1 MKSLRMKTLI
11 GALGVGAVVLSTAAI
26 GFATTPN
33 TLPAGTKVTG
43 KLASGSHLVFV
54 GSIDGV
60 NITVTCTSFSASGKT
75 PAKPSDTVTLTKPPK
90 ITGCTDSLFGNDTIK
105 TNSTNG
111 KWELVAAGTSGS
123 YTVSLVAP
131 KLGATFT
138 STADP
143 GCTVETAP
151 KKPSSITG
159 SYDPSSGEV
168 TDSAPGSNVT
178 TSGKGCTTSK
188 DATVAATIVLTP
200 NPGAPPF

>member
-1 MKSLRMKTLI
+1 MKTLI
-11 GALGVGAVVLSTAAI
+11 GMLGVGAVVVASATV

-43 KLASGSHLVFV
+43 KLASGSSLIFV

-75 PAKPSDTVTLTKPPK
+75 PASPSDTVDLTKPPK

-111 KWELVAAGTSGS
+111 KWELVAAGSGP

-159 SYDPSSGEV
+159 SYDTSTGEV
-168 TDSAPGSNVT
+168 TDSAPGSEVT
-178 TSGKGCTTSK
+178 TTGKGCTTSK